1 MEAAEAVV
9 GAAAAVGAERT
20 GELWKDK
27 NKFKSIR
34 QGRRSS
40 SAVERTPRNQEV
52 VGAGLVS
59 SSAIFSYFPSPV
71 DSLTV
76 CRERE
81 KWAWAK
87 QVQ

>member
-9 GAAAAVGAERT
+9 GAAAAAGAERT

-40 SAVERTPRNQEV
+40 SAVERVAVNH
-52 VGAGLVS
+52 
-59 SSAIFSYFPSPV
+59 
-71 DSLTV
+71 
-76 CRERE
+76 
-81 KWAWAK
+81 
-87 QVQ
+87 